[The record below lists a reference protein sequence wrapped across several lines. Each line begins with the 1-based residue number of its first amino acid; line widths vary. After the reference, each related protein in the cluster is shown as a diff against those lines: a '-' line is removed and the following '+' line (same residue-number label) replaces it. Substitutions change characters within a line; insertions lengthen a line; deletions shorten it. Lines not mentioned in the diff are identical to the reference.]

1 MKKYQAPEMNQL
13 SFVAEQEIA
22 GLTVAS
28 SIHNDVEL
36 AW

>member
-22 GLTVAS
+22 GSTHGS
-28 SIHNDVEL
+28 NIHNDMEL
-36 AW
+36 EW